1 MTARSS
7 IAILQGA
14 DQFFP
19 ALIKAVSGAQHTIY
33 LEFYLVNQD
42 PDTERVLD
50 ALVQAQRRG
59 VMVHLLLDGYGS
71 LEARPWIT
79 QRLEGTGV
87 AIEFYRPGVRWLAPE
102 TWRRLHR
109 KLVLIDQSMG
119 FVGGINLMGD
129 RYDLG
134 GRELSAPRLDFAV
147 SVNAHRT
154 VESIARVMRRSWW
167 RVSLS
172 NLLRTE
178 LLQGSLRRYLR
189 RAKRQESLGRVR
201 EVVRQTRRHLRW
213 RAPPMKRHA
222 SSRVRLL
229 LRDNFRFRRSIE
241 LWYRSQID
249 LARQEILIANAYFVP
264 TLRFREALIR
274 AARRG
279 VRVRLLIQGNSDQWW
294 TDWATQALVEELA
307 REEIEIFFY
316 QPSFLHAKVAVID
329 DSLTVGSSNIDPFS
343 LMFSLE
349 ANLVAQDSAVAA
361 QLRTMLEAAIAESV
375 PKNEKLYRRRG
386 PIRALGRRMVLTAAL
401 MLLRTFL
408 AFGRVPY
415 R

>member
-19 ALIKAVSGAQHTIY
+19 ALIQAVRGAQSTIY
-33 LEFYLVNQD
+33 LEFYLVHQD

-50 ALVQAQRRG
+50 ALVQAQQRG
-59 VMVHLLLDGYGS
+59 VSVYLLLDGYGS
-71 LEARPWIT
+71 LEARRWIS

-87 AIEFYRPGVRWLAPE
+87 ALEFYRPGVRWLAPE

-109 KLVLIDQSMG
+109 KLVLVDQSIG
-119 FVGGINLMGD
+119 FVGGINLIGD

-147 SVNAHRT
+147 SVTAYRA

-178 LLQGSLRRYLR
+178 LLQGDLRRYVR
-189 RAKRQESLGRVR
+189 RAKRQESLVRVR

-213 RAPPMKRHA
+213 RAPPVKRHA

-294 TDWATQALVEELA
+294 TDWATQALIEELA
-307 REEIEIFFY
+307 REEIEIYFY

-349 ANLVAQDSAVAA
+349 ANLVAQDGAVAE
-361 QLRTMLEAAIAESV
+361 QLKAMLEAAIAESV

-386 PIRALGRRMVLTAAL
+386 PIRALGRRIALTGAL
-401 MLLRTFL
+401 MLLRAFL